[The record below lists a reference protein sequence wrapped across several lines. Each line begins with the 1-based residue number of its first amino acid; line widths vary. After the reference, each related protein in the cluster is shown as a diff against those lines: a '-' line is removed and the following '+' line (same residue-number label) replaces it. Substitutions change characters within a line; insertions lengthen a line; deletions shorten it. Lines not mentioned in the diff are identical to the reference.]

1 MGGKTPERVKI
12 WEEHRAESYQGAVT
26 PWDFNQIVGWV
37 RLYAWPG
44 NIRAYLFLERTHD
57 QNIAPKKSFV
67 TRRGNFIEI
76 YVFPEQSNEEIL
88 ANLKKNILAQAAANS
103 RLRRLYV
110 DTGVLDTLGPLING
124 IGLTKSP
131 SSGPAS
137 RAPRFGVEKRPLS
150 AIRDGPLGL
159 R

>member
-26 PWDFNQIVGWV
+26 PWDFNQIVGWI

-44 NIRAYLFLERTHD
+44 NIRAYVFLVEERMIRIMRQKT
-57 QNIAPKKSFV
+57 FV

-110 DTGVLDTLGPLING
+110 DAGVLDTRWDLIS
-124 IGLTKSP
+124 IGL
-131 SSGPAS
+131 A
-137 RAPRFGVEKRPLS
+137 
-150 AIRDGPLGL
+150 
-159 R
+159 